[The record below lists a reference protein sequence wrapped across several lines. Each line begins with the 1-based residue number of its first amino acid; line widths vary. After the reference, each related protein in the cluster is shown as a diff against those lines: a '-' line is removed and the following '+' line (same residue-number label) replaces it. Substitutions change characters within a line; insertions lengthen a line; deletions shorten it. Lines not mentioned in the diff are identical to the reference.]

1 MIVNLMLRTYAVST
15 KLGLRKKFIKDD
27 KHKPPDS
34 IYKLVR
40 KRKDVFFFF
49 FVYFFLFVCLCLFLC
64 SFLCLFFFADMILF
78 AFLFDLF
85 DP

>member
-34 IYKLVR
+34 IYKMV
-40 KRKDVFFFF
+40 KKKKDVFFFF
-49 FVYFFLFVCLCLFLC
+49 FLCIFFCLCVCVCFCVRFCVYFFLLT
-64 SFLCLFFFADMILF
+64 
-78 AFLFDLF
+78 
-85 DP
+85 

>member
-49 FVYFFLFVCLCLFLC
+49 LCIFFCLCVCVCFCVRFCVYFFLLT
-64 SFLCLFFFADMILF
+64 
-78 AFLFDLF
+78 
-85 DP
+85 